1 MRKCRAIILVKER
14 DQVGSAE
21 KTGIIDE
28 GCIVTHGLN
37 KVICAFTTQTSAP
50 LTRMDC
56 LSLII
61 CFVIEDGIP
70 TLARN

>member
-37 KVICAFTTQTSAP
+37 KVICAFTNP
-50 LTRMDC
+50 VLGMNNH
-56 LSLII
+56 LIS
-61 CFVIEDGIP
+61 GIP
-70 TLARN
+70 GETTI